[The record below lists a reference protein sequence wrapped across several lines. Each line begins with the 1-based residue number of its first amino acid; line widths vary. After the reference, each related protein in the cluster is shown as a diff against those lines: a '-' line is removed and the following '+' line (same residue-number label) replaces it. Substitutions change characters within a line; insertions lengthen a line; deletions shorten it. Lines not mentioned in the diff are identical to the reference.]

1 MAKSTTSTKAK
12 PKKSTK
18 LAPEVY
24 TPLEIRQ
31 LITACG
37 KRSSSGLRNAALIAT
52 LFGSGLRISEAL
64 ALKPVDVDL
73 VAGTVRVIH
82 GKGDK
87 FRVVALD
94 PDCQA
99 TLEIWL
105 QRRKAIGLNGRETI
119 FCNISKHV
127 FGGSIKDSYIRVML
141 PRLGKRAGIN
151 KRIHAHGMRH
161 SLAAQM
167 SSEGTILTTISSQ
180 LGHSSV
186 AVTDKYLQKISA
198 DKLVEAMRSKKR
210 LPD

>member
-18 LAPEVY
+18 LPPEVY

-52 LFGSGLRISEAL
+52 LFGTGLRISEAL

-94 PDCQA
+94 SDCQA

-105 QRRKAIGLNGRETI
+105 QRRKAIGLNGREPI
-119 FCNISKHV
+119 FCNISKNV

-186 AVTDKYLQKISA
+186 AVTDKYLQKVSA
-198 DKLVEAMRSKKR
+198 HKLVEAMRSKKR